1 MIALL
6 SLLATALPAQAPD
19 DPFVRSD
26 LRLPLSG
33 VVLGLQDADGDG
45 DKDVFQIGA
54 GGICVRLQA
63 ADGTFATEPCEPLLW
78 PSPKVAW
85 DLEDLDGNGSVDV
98 ILFEGGTLVRSFS
111 LGADGR
117 FGEGQ
122 TVLNAEGWLP
132 PGNHRVNFA
141 RDVDGDGRTDLV
153 LPGQRS
159 HRIYLANAKGAETA
173 FAEPLE
179 VRYQA
184 DVNYELG
191 DPGSLEGRFGRQVR
205 VPWFELTDVDGDGT
219 RDLISRTPEA
229 VAFHLARPKLE
240 AEPTWVLDLEGLA
253 KNLTQQSG
261 INLDD
266 LLSNIDDRVLWT
278 LADLDGKA
286 PRDLVLGLGGKF
298 QVFLGG
304 STRGPIGTPDQ
315 VLKSSG
321 KVLAFFVRQVLGDAK
336 PDLQILRGERISLS
350 RALRYLI
357 LPGRLDFNV
366 YSYVNE
372 NGTFARRPTQRGTV
386 GLEVPRLL
394 SFAEDAEGI
403 SKAIDAQFEIPAIRF
418 DWDGDGVRNDIIDVL
433 DEQLRVVRDRAP
445 RPGVVESVLTDTPD
459 LDGILEAFVL
469 SKLDGRGDGG
479 ELIFSLDQLADNDLA
494 PGAILRS
501 AARGAAP
508 VALSAFGLVEQPT
521 LRVVDLDGDGRDD
534 VIGWGRQNHEW
545 SIRLF
550 VRKPSDQ

>member
-1 MIALL
+1 MITLVG
-6 SLLATALPAQAPD
+6 LLAAILPQQASTD
-19 DPFVRSD
+19 EFVRSE
-26 LRLPLSG
+26 LHLPLKG
-33 VVLGLQDADGDG
+33 VVLALQDADGDG
-45 DKDVFQIGA
+45 DKDLWQIGP

-63 ADGTFATEPCEPLLW
+63 ADGSFAEEPCQTLPW
-78 PSPKVAW
+78 PTPKVAW
-85 DLEDLDGNGSVDV
+85 DLEDIDNNGSTDV
-98 ILFEGGTLVRSFS
+98 VLFEDGSVVRSYT
-111 LGADGR
+111 LGANSV

-122 TVLNAEGWLP
+122 TVLSAKGWLP
-132 PGNHRVNFA
+132 RGTHRVNFA

-159 HRIYLANAKGAETA
+159 HRIYLATPEGAEMPY
-173 FAEPLE
+173 AEPLE
-179 VRYQA
+179 VHYQA
-184 DVNYELG
+184 DVSYELG
-191 DPGSLEGRFGRQVR
+191 EPDSLEGRFGRRVR

-219 RDLISRTPEA
+219 RDLISRTPDA

-240 AEPTWVLDLEGLA
+240 AEPTWVLDLAGLT
-253 KNLTQQSG
+253 KSLTQQSG

-298 QVFLGG
+298 QIYLGG
-304 STRGPIGTPDQ
+304 STTGPVGTPDQ

-321 KVLAFFVRQVLGDAK
+321 KVLAFFVRQVLGDDK

-366 YSYVNE
+366 YTYVNE
-372 NGTFARRPTQRGTV
+372 GGQFARRPTQRGTV
-386 GLEVPRLL
+386 GLEIPRLL
-394 SFAEDAEGI
+394 SFAKDAEGI
-403 SKAIDAQFEIPAIRF
+403 SEAIDAQFEIPAVRF
-418 DWDGDGVRNDIIDVL
+418 DWDGDGTRNDIIDVIG
-433 DEQLRVVRDRAP
+433 EQLRVVRNRAP
-445 RPGVVESVLTDTPD
+445 LPGVVESIMTDTPD

-469 SKLDGRGDGG
+469 SKLDQRGDGG

-501 AARGAAP
+501 ASRGVAP
-508 VALSAFGLVEQPT
+508 VAVAPFGLVEQPT

-534 VIGWGRQNHEW
+534 VIGWGRKNHEW
-545 SIRLF
+545 AIRLF
-550 VRKPSDQ
+550 VRKR

>member
-6 SLLATALPAQAPD
+6 SLLAVALPQSPSD
-19 DPFVRSD
+19 VFVRSD
-26 LRLPLSG
+26 LRLPLKG
-33 VVLGLQDADGDG
+33 VVLALQDADGDG
-45 DKDVFQIGA
+45 DKDIIQIGP

-63 ADGTFATEPCEPLLW
+63 ADGSFAAEPCEMLLW
-78 PSPKVAW
+78 PTTKVAW
-85 DLEDLDGNGSVDV
+85 DLEDIDNNGTTDV
-98 ILFEGGTLVRSFS
+98 VLFEDGAVVRSYT
-111 LGADGR
+111 LGANSV

-122 TVLNAEGWLP
+122 IVHTAQGWLP
-132 PGNHRVNFA
+132 PGTHRVNFA
-141 RDVDGDGRTDLV
+141 RDVDGDGATDLV

-159 HRIYLANAKGAETA
+159 HRIYLATPEGSDEP
-173 FAEPLE
+173 FAAPLE

-191 DPGSLEGRFGRQVR
+191 RPDSLEGRFGRQVR

-240 AEPTWVLDLEGLA
+240 AEPTWVLDLKGLA
-253 KNLTQQSG
+253 KSLTQQSG

-286 PRDLVLGLGGKF
+286 PKDLVLGLGGKF
-298 QVFLGG
+298 QVYLGG
-304 STRGPIGTPDQ
+304 STKGPVGTPDQ

-321 KVLAFFVRQVLGDAK
+321 KVLAFFVRQVLGDDK

-366 YSYVNE
+366 YTYVND
-372 NGTFARRPTQRGTV
+372 GGQFARRPTQRGTV
-386 GLEVPRLL
+386 GLEIPRLL

-403 SKAIDAQFEIPAIRF
+403 SEAIDEQFEIPAIRF
-418 DWDGDGVRNDIIDVL
+418 DWDGDGTRNDIIDVIE
-433 DEQLRVVRDRAP
+433 DQLRIVQNRAP
-445 RPGVVESVLTDTPD
+445 LPGVVESVMSDTPD

-469 SKLDGRGDGG
+469 SKLDNRGDGG

-501 AARGAAP
+501 ASRGIAP
-508 VALSAFGLVEQPT
+508 VAISPFGLVEQPT

-534 VIGWGRQNHEW
+534 VIGWGRKNHEW
-545 SIRLF
+545 AIRLF
-550 VRKPSDQ
+550 VRKRSDR